1 VSVAVPSARPGTPL
15 APLARGLTLSL
26 RAARIGL
33 AFAWIPVAYLAW
45 LLVQRDPPG
54 LAARQ
59 AQVGVLL
66 AEALESLGATFVK
79 LGQILGSRP
88 DLLPAGLISPLARLQ
103 DRVAP
108 VPYED
113 IERVLAAEWTGAQ
126 RAEVTL
132 EPVPIAAASVAQV
145 HAATY
150 RDGRRLAI
158 KVQRPRAREQVARDL
173 AVMRGVGR
181 LLDVLPDLR
190 LLSIPGALERFG
202 AALEGQIDFRVE
214 AANNRRFA
222 ANFARIKK
230 LRVPT
235 LLPELCTER
244 VLAMEFVEGVKATE
258 PEKVRGD
265 RRDIAERGGRAIL
278 KMVFEDGFVHADLH
292 PGNILLS
299 ADGTMTFLDT
309 GLVAE
314 MPPDLVR
321 PWVDTFSSLAKRDGA
336 WSARLFYG
344 FAPSVA
350 VEDYDAY
357 ERDVSSYLAQYWEMR
372 LGEVEVSRVV
382 TGMMEVLRRH
392 RVQVEPVFTVVN
404 VALLVAEG
412 LGKQLDPEI
421 DLVMLAVPYLLS
433 AQLTAPPGRPPLR
446 SPPPRADGMPRGE
459 PNG

>member
-1 VSVAVPSARPGTPL
+1 MAVPSPRPGPPPARP
-15 APLARGLTLSL
+15 ARGLTLSL

-33 AFAWIPVAYLAW
+33 AFAWIPIAYLGW

-54 LAARQ
+54 PAARQ
-59 AQVGVLL
+59 TRLGVLL
-66 AEALESLGATFVK
+66 AETLESLGATFVK

-88 DLLPAGLISPLARLQ
+88 DLLPAGLLGPLARLQ

-113 IERVLAAEWTGAQ
+113 IERVIAAEWDPGQ
-126 RAEVTL
+126 RAALTL
-132 EPVPIAAASVAQV
+132 ERAPIAAASVAQV
-145 HAATY
+145 HAATHH
-150 RDGRRLAI
+150 DGRRLAI
-158 KVQRPRAREQVARDL
+158 KVQRPRAREQIERDL
-173 AVMRGVGR
+173 AVMRAVGR
-181 LLDVLPDLR
+181 VLDLVPDVH
-190 LLSIPGALERFG
+190 LLSIPGAIERFG
-202 AALEGQIDFRVE
+202 AALEGQLDFRIE
-214 AANNRRFA
+214 ADNNRRFA
-222 ANFARIKK
+222 ANFARMKK

-336 WSARLFYG
+336 WSAQLFYG

-350 VEDYDAY
+350 VQDYDAY
-357 ERDVSSYLAQYWEMR
+357 ERDVTNYLAQYWEMR

-382 TGMMEVLRRH
+382 TGMMEVLRQH

-446 SPPPRADGMPRGE
+446 SPPNRADGTPRGT